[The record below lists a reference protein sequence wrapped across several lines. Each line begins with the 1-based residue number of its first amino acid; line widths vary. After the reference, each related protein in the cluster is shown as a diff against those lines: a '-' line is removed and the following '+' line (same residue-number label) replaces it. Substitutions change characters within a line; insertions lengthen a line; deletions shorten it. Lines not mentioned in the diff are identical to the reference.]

1 MNITEKSKE
10 YAEGK
15 ALDAITAAIEQAYAD
30 GFADGYREAKIRIEA
45 INTDYL
51 NLDVDFVDLDL
62 PSGTL
67 WSQGY
72 VRKSASTLRLPY
84 EKASRL
90 NIPTEKQ
97 FYELCS
103 NCHIEVSPNV
113 NPSIRFLGKNG
124 ESIDLPCL
132 DTNGEQIRI
141 DMGGSFRFWLKDD
154 SEDTEKNYAWAG
166 ERTDGWRPFV
176 NKLFMGKHLPIM
188 LVR

>member
-1 MNITEKSKE
+1 MNIIEKSKE
-10 YAEGK
+10 YAKGK

-30 GFADGYREAKIRIEA
+30 GFADGYREAKIRLEA

-51 NLDVDFVDLDL
+51 NLDVNYVDLDL

-72 VRKSASTLRLPY
+72 VIKSASILRLPY
-84 EKASRL
+84 EKTSRL
-90 NIPTEKQ
+90 NIPTETQ

-103 NCHIEVSPNV
+103 NCQIEKSPNV
-113 NPSIRFLGKNG
+113 NQSIRFTGKNG
-124 ESIDLPCL
+124 EYIDLLCL
-132 DTNGEQIRI
+132 DNNGEQIRI

-154 SEDTEKNYAWAG
+154 GEETKKNYAWIGKSAN
-166 ERTDGWRPFV
+166 GWKPFV
-176 NKLFMGKHLPIM
+176 TKIFMGNSLPLM